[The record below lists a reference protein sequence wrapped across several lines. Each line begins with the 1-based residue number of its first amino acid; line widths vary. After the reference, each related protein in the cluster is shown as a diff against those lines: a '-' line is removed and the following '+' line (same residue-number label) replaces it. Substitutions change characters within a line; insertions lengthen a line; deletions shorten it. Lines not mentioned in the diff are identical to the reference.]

1 MLNPILRDL
10 KKALIDARGDMVHAI
25 AANRSPEKIQKLRG
39 RTDAAWERLERAL
52 RETRAVT
59 V

>member
-10 KKALIDARGDMVHAI
+10 KKALIDARGDMVRAI
-25 AANRSPEKIQKLRG
+25 ATHRSPEKIQKLRG
-39 RTDAAWERLERAL
+39 RTDVAWERLERAL